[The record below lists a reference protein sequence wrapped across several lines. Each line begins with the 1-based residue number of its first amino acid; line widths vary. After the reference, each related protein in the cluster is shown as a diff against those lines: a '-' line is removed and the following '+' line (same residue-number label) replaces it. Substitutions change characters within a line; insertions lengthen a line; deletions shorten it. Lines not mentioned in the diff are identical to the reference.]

1 MTETTNKLSKLTF
14 GQMVFINSIVIIV
27 FMTINSFV
35 CEGGLSGG
43 ECVKHFDNRF
53 FAFQIVINLLFAVYY
68 LVKIDKSKWGVLL
81 LNLLLTTIIYVVAAT
96 LHSISKAGL
105 F

>member
-1 MTETTNKLSKLTF
+1 MTATTNKFSRLTL
-14 GQMVFINSIVIIV
+14 GQMVFANSIVIIV

-35 CEGGLSGG
+35 CSDGLVGG
-43 ECVKHFDNRF
+43 ECVKHLDNQVF
-53 FAFQIVINLLFAVYY
+53 PFQIVSNLLFAVYY
-68 LVKIDKSKWGVLL
+68 LLQIDRSKWGVLL
-81 LNLLLTTIIYVVAAT
+81 LNLLLTTIVYVVAAT